1 MLALA
6 VFLLLLW
13 LGLYFCMSKRVKAK
27 VDYSYKI
34 HIPSSSRHTT
44 FAFLQL
50 LSDMDC
56 CFRESNWLLNLNIIL

>member
-44 FAFLQL
+44 FAFSSYSLTWIVVL
-50 LSDMDC
+50 GNRIGS
-56 CFRESNWLLNLNIIL
+56 